1 MEFLFHKAKTKF
13 FLAKEQKKK
22 KRLQYENNVSIK
34 RSKMIFEWGVA
45 VKDNVRNV
53 RYIFAW

>member
-13 FLAKEQKKK
+13 FLAKEQKK

-53 RYIFAW
+53 CYIFAW

>member
-22 KRLQYENNVSIK
+22 KWLQYENNVSIK
-34 RSKMIFEWGVA
+34 RSKMIFEWGIA
-45 VKDNVRNV
+45 VKDNVKNV
-53 RYIFAW
+53 CYIFAW

>member
-53 RYIFAW
+53 CYIFAW